1 MSAMATNVAQVCS
14 DLIAL
19 DTSNYGDG
27 TGPGEATAA
36 EYVEAFLR
44 GCGLQSERFSTTSAK
59 RQVVVCRL
67 AGEDPD
73 ADALAIHL
81 HLDVVPAIAADWTV
95 PAFEG
100 TIHDGMVWGRGAV
113 DMKDMD
119 AMVLTVVQQWQQQ
132 GIRPRR
138 DIVLLF
144 LPDEEAGGRH
154 GAHWVVDNRPD
165 VLHGVTE
172 AIGEVG
178 GFSYELANHK
188 RLYLIETAQ
197 KGLAWLRLTAAG
209 TAAHG
214 SLVHDD
220 NAVTRLAA
228 TIARIGNHTF
238 PLQLTPN
245 VERFLQQV
253 CEAAGIPFDGADPRA
268 ALELLG
274 PLARMIGATLRHTA
288 NPTMLDAGYK
298 ANVIPGS
305 AQATVDARFLPGLQD
320 DFFTQF
326 EALLEPGVTYEADV
340 LDVSVQTTFEGSLVD
355 GMTSALLA
363 EDPLA
368 VPVPYTMSGGT
379 DAKSLSLLGIRCF
392 GFAPLQLPPELDFTA
407 LFHGIDERVPV
418 ASLEFGVRVLDRF
431 LRNA

>member
-1 MSAMATNVAQVCS
+1 
-14 DLIAL
+14 
-19 DTSNYGDG
+19 
-27 TGPGEATAA
+27 
-36 EYVEAFLR
+36 
-44 GCGLQSERFSTTSAK
+44 
-59 RQVVVCRL
+59 
-67 AGEDPD
+67 
-73 ADALAIHL
+73 
-81 HLDVVPAIAADWTV
+81 
-95 PAFEG
+95 
-100 TIHDGMVWGRGAV
+100 
-113 DMKDMD
+113 
-119 AMVLTVVQQWQQQ
+119 
-132 GIRPRR
+132 
-138 DIVLLF
+138 
-144 LPDEEAGGRH
+144 
-154 GAHWVVDNRPD
+154 
-165 VLHGVTE
+165 
-172 AIGEVG
+172 VG

-197 KGLAWLRLTAAG
+197 KGLAWLRLTATG

-220 NAVTRLAA
+220 NAVTRLAT
-228 TIARIGNHTF
+228 TIARIGSHTF

-245 VERFLQQV
+245 VERFLQEV
-253 CEAAGIPFDGADPRA
+253 CEAAGIPFDAADPRA
-268 ALELLG
+268 AVEQLG
-274 PLARMIGATLRHTA
+274 PLSRMIGATLRHTA

-298 ANVIPGS
+298 ANVIPGN

-326 EALLEPGVTYEADV
+326 EALLEPGVTYEAEV
-340 LDVSVQTTFEGSLVD
+340 LDVSVNTTFDGRLVD
-355 GMTSALLA
+355 TMTAALLA

-368 VPVPYTMSGGT
+368 IPVPYTMSGGT